1 MKSIKI
7 TRNPYLLFLPFL
19 IVLIIFAIL
28 NPTGGYGDEY
38 RYLMFANNLV
48 HGFYSPPPPN
58 VTLTNGPGYPIILM
72 PFVALDLPLIYITL
86 LNPFFYYFSII
97 FLYKALQK
105 VVSYKITLIFSF
117 FWVCY
122 YIVY

>member
-7 TRNPYLLFLPFL
+7 TKNPYLLFLPFL
-19 IVLIIFAIL
+19 IILIIYAIL
-28 NPTGGYGDEY
+28 NPTDGYGDEH
-38 RYLMFANNLV
+38 RYLTFAKNLV

-58 VTLTNGPGYPIILM
+58 VNLTNGPGYPIILT

-105 VVSYKITLIFSF
+105 VVSQKVTLIFSF
-117 FWVCY
+117 FWA
-122 YIVY
+122 